1 MGKKYRLKRY
11 ITANLMLP
19 SHDAVNFHPVLI
31 AASLSCGNLSNFPQV
46 TIRERN
52 SFRGERRGDQLSP
65 TEYKGGTLAN

>member
-11 ITANLMLP
+11 IPENLILP
-19 SHDAVNFHPVLI
+19 SHDAVNVHPVLI

-46 TIRERN
+46 TVRERN
-52 SFRGERRGDQLSP
+52 SFRVERRGDQLSP